1 MKNEDFLILIVAM
14 LLFGALFAYIQLD
27 CHKITWKGMDSLRA
41 KGELLEFMIQRM
53 EKNTI
58 VVHDTIFVH
67 DTVFVE
73 EK

>member
-14 LLFGALFAYIQLD
+14 LLFGALFAYID
-27 CHKITWKGMDSLRA
+27 FDSHKVTWKGIESLRT
-41 KGELLEFMIQRM
+41 KGELLELMIQRM

-58 VVHDTIFVH
+58 VVHDTVFVH
-67 DTVFVE
+67 DTIFVE